1 MAGAGPD
8 QWRYESLGGAMLAT
22 WPGPRSAALA
32 PHYHRETQL
41 VLMTAGRRRFRVPDG
56 LVLAEPG
63 MALILPP
70 GLPHVALETEG
81 ALAHGRNLYLTSDL
95 PGWGWRSPVTLP
107 LPAWLKPSGE
117 PDPARLSAWV
127 DDALRPLAPRHPG
140 QAEALIARVLRDPA
154 PLARIAIAEGWSR
167 EGFARRFLRLTGM
180 TPQTCRL
187 SDRLNQARA
196 ALALGLPA
204 ALAAAEAGFADQSH
218 LGRQF
223 RASFGTTPDAFR
235 RAMMVEIS
243 PPAR

>member
-22 WPGPRSAALA
+22 WPGPRSTALA
-32 PHYHRETQL
+32 PHYHREIQL
-41 VLMTAGRRRFRVPDG
+41 VLMTAGRRRFRVPGG
-56 LVLAEPG
+56 LALAEPG

-70 GLPHVALETEG
+70 GLPHAALETEG
-81 ALAHGRNLYLTSDL
+81 ALAHGRNLYLSSDL
-95 PGWGWRSPVTLP
+95 PGWGWRSAIALHLP
-107 LPAWLKPSGE
+107 IWLKPAGE

-127 DDALRPLAPRHPG
+127 DDALRPLAPRQTGP
-140 QAEALIARVLRDPA
+140 AEALIARVLYDPS

-187 SDRLNQARA
+187 AARLNQARA
-196 ALALGLPA
+196 VLAQGLTA
-204 ALAAAEAGFADQSH
+204 AQAAAEAGFADQSH

-235 RAMMVEIS
+235 RAMMVDIN